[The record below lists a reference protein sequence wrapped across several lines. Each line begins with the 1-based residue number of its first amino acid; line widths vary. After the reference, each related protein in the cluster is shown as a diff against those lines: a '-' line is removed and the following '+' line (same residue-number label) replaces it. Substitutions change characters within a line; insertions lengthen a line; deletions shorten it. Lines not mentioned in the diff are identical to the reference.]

1 MKVLKLTYTLMLLMV
16 VLGLRAQETAVVPVQ
31 VVAVGTDMAYSVDVD
46 DASKI
51 ANYYWTLTN
60 SEGAAVRERT
70 GDKPSQVIDYKEL
83 PTGKYVL
90 SVYATNH
97 PPLDCASDVIQINV
111 EVIAQPLVMI
121 MSGDKAGFCS
131 FSRKSENI
139 EEFIFDVAIE
149 GYFGGWT
156 LKYTILDPD
165 GNAVDIGGGS
175 QQSVHINDSKTDKVV
190 ISLGDK
196 FVNNKAEEAFY
207 TVVIDEAILDGEGS
221 TPEIVADKKMVKIGV
236 LPAVKIGTIS
246 SEKIDN

>member
-1 MKVLKLTYTLMLLMV
+1 MLLMV
-16 VLGLRAQETAVVPVQ
+16 VLGLRAQEAAVVPVQ

-97 PPLDCASDVIQINV
+97 PPLDCASDVIQI
-111 EVIAQPLVMI
+111 
-121 MSGDKAGFCS
+121 CS

>member
-60 SEGAAVRERT
+60 SEGTAVREHT
-70 GDKPSQVIDYKEL
+70 GDKPSQVISYKNV
-83 PTGKYVL
+83 PTGMYVL
-90 SVYATNH
+90 SVYATSD
-97 PPLDCASDVIQINV
+97 PGGCPSDVIQINV

-121 MSGDKAGFCS
+121 VSGDKAGFCS

-246 SEKIDN
+246 SDKIDN